1 MVTKKYDEIF
11 SRVVKSKNIHES
23 VLFIQN
29 GNGDFSYKNEY
40 GGKSID
46 APLLMAS
53 ITKLF
58 TTTCILIL
66 LEQGKLSL
74 DDKVTRFFDD
84 GKLSGLHL
92 YKGQEYTAKLTI
104 AHLLFQTSGLPDVSE
119 EGKNNLRK
127 RVLQE
132 DMNITIDEIIAFT
145 KEMKPHFAPDTLNRS
160 HYADINFDILGQII
174 ESLTNS
180 SLEDVY
186 KSFIFEPLK
195 LEKTYLPIDEDD
207 FIPSIYFKNN
217 ALSLPK
223 YIKSCRA
230 SGGAITTAR
239 EMMVF
244 IKAFFGGDLFN
255 QEIFNQL
262 EMYKK
267 LQISF
272 YPIQYGGGYM
282 RIPLGGFTMLFTGK
296 GELIGHSGSTG
307 SFAFY
312 YPEKDL
318 FFVGDVNQTANP
330 ATAVRMAIRLAV
342 SSK

>member
-1 MVTKKYDEIF
+1 MGTEKYDEIF
-11 SRVVKSKNIHES
+11 SRLVKSKQIYES

-29 GNGDFSYKNEY
+29 TYGDFSYKNEY
-40 GGKSID
+40 GGKNID
-46 APLLMAS
+46 SPLLMAS

-58 TTTCILIL
+58 TTTCILRL

-74 DDKVTRFFDD
+74 EHKVERFFDN
-84 GKLSGLHL
+84 GKLNGLHL

-104 AHLLFQTSGLPDVSE
+104 ANLLFQTSGLPDVSE

-127 RVLQE
+127 LALKK
-132 DMNITIDEIIAFT
+132 DMSITIDEVISLT
-145 KEMKPHFAPDTLNRS
+145 KEMKPHFAPNTLNRS
-160 HYADINFDILGQII
+160 HYADINFYILGQII
-174 ESLTNS
+174 ETVTNS
-180 SLEDVY
+180 SLEVVY
-186 KSFIFEPLK
+186 KTFIFEPLG
-195 LEKTYLPIDEDD
+195 LEKTYLPIDENDC
-207 FIPSIYFKNN
+207 IPSIYYKSN

-239 EMMVF
+239 EMMIF

-255 QEIFNQL
+255 KEIFSQL
-262 EMYKK
+262 EKYKK

-282 RIPLGGFTMLFTGK
+282 RIPLGGFSMLFMGK

-318 FFVGDVNQTANP
+318 FFVGDVNQAAKP
-330 ATAVRMAIRLAV
+330 AAAVRLAV
-342 SSK
+342 RLAISRK

>member
-1 MVTKKYDEIF
+1 MVTKQYDKIF
-11 SRVVKSKNIHES
+11 SRIVKSKQIHES

-29 GNGDFSYKNEY
+29 RNGDFSYKNEY

-74 DDKVTRFFDD
+74 DDKVTRFFDN
-84 GKLSGLHL
+84 GKLNGLHL

-127 RVLQE
+127 RVLHE
-132 DMNITIDEIIAFT
+132 DMNITIDELIALT
-145 KEMKPHFAPDTLNRS
+145 KKMKPLFAPNTMNRS
-160 HYADINFDILGQII
+160 HYADINFYILGQII
-174 ESLTNS
+174 ESVANS
-180 SLEDVY
+180 SLEGVFT
-186 KSFIFEPLK
+186 SFIFEPLG
-195 LEKTYLPIDEDD
+195 LEKTYLVIDEDD

-255 QEIFNQL
+255 KEIFREL
-262 EMYKK
+262 EKYMK

-282 RIPLGGFTMLFTGK
+282 RIPLGGFTMFFIGK

-318 FFVGDVNQTANP
+318 FFVGDVNQSANP

>member
-1 MVTKKYDEIF
+1 MVTNKYDDIF
-11 SRVVKSKNIHES
+11 SRVAKSKQIHES

-29 GNGDFSYKNEY
+29 RNGDFSYKNEY

-46 APLLMAS
+46 SPLLMAS

-74 DDKVTRFFDD
+74 DDKVTRFFDN
-84 GKLSGLHL
+84 GILSGLHL

-104 AHLLFQTSGLPDVSE
+104 AHLLFQTSGLPDVAE
-119 EGKNNLRK
+119 EGENNIRK
-127 RVLQE
+127 LVLQE
-132 DMNITIDEIIAFT
+132 DMNITIDELVVLT
-145 KEMKPHFAPDTLNRS
+145 KAMKPHFAPDTLNRS
-160 HYADINFDILGQII
+160 HYADINFYILGQII
-174 ESLTNS
+174 ESVMKF

-186 KSFIFEPLK
+186 KSFIFEPLGLK
-195 LEKTYLPIDEDD
+195 KTYLPIHEDD

-230 SGGAITTAR
+230 SGGVITTAR

-255 QEIFNQL
+255 EEIFSQL
-262 EMYKK
+262 ESYKK
-267 LQISF
+267 LQMTF

-282 RIPLGGFTMLFTGK
+282 RIPLGGFTMFFSGK

-318 FFVGDVNQTANP
+318 FFVGDVNQSANP
-330 ATAVRMAIRLAV
+330 ATAVRMAIQLAI